1 VVRSIAGTGD
11 LRIMEG
17 DDHLL
22 TNSHDVMFEEVLKWL
37 KNIFEGIEQ

>member
-1 VVRSIAGTGD
+1 MVRTIAGTGD

-22 TNSHDVMFEEVLKWL
+22 TNSHDHMFEEVLKWL
-37 KNIFEGIEQ
+37 KNIFEGTPA